1 MRVAVIGPNLRDQ
14 SRGQLHVHN
23 EFCNHHLQMALT
35 EPEYAN
41 PQIFE
46 ADTRQEVV
54 EEIYPPDQFEYDPAD
69 NDDYEAYLNE
79 FYFFP
84 CVKDLKD

>member
-1 MRVAVIGPNLRDQ
+1 MRVAVIGPNLRNQ
-14 SRGQLHVHN
+14 SKGQFHVHT
-23 EFCNHHLQMALT
+23 EFCSHHLPMALS

-46 ADTRQEVV
+46 ASSCTEVV
-54 EEIYPPDQFEYDPAD
+54 DAIYPPDEYERDMGDPIECA
-69 NDDYEAYLNE
+69 AYMRD

-84 CVKDLKD
+84 CVKDLK